1 MELLRSLFSLVAYK
15 MPLRSK
21 STICHYSNL
30 SFFVLGFVRFSLSF
44 SSQEEI
50 VKRETKEQQRKANN
64 GVCDESLARNGG
76 GGFRCRLLR
85 RRFARRSRRFSG
97 AGSGSGQRRLASPF
111 LSSFLLVFR
120 ESNFLRT

>member
-50 VKRETKEQQRKANN
+50 VKRERQRNN
-64 GVCDESLARNGG
+64 RENLTMAFAMNHSLAMVVAVFVAVFYAVALQG
-76 GGFRCRLLR
+76 
-85 RRFARRSRRFSG
+85 ARADFPAPAPAPANDG
-97 AGSGSGQRRLASPF
+97 
-111 LSSFLLVFR
+111 
-120 ESNFLRT
+120 